1 MVEPSDNLQLV
12 FEKAIDTAKKLHHEY
27 LTIEHLLYAMLSE
40 ESFTNT
46 VQGYGANVNTLIKG
60 LSDYLETKCAE
71 ITVADVVVKPKKTQS
86 VERVLNRA
94 FTQVLFNGRQ
104 RIEPTDVFLA
114 MMGEKRSWAHYYIA
128 LADIDKDK
136 FADYLNTSAD
146 SEAAGDIDMGK
157 PASRADGQV
166 DKALNAFTTNLN
178 DSVKKNKV
186 DPVIGRTEELENIAL
201 SMGRRSKNNV
211 ILVGDP
217 GVGKT
222 AIAEGLAYNIVKGN
236 VPEFLKEYTVY
247 NLDISAMLAGSKYR
261 GDFEERFKSV
271 VKALE
276 KKGKTVLFIDEAHMI
291 SGAGSANNSAN
302 DLANMMK
309 PALSKGNIKVIA
321 STTWEEY
328 RKHFEKDRALMRRFQ
343 RITVDEPT
351 TEMTLQILK
360 GIKKYYEGHHNVK
373 IKDEALQAAIKL
385 SVKYQADKKLP
396 DKAIDLIDLACSR
409 FNIKDATTRIVAEAE
424 IQFELSKMINLPPE
438 QVAETES
445 SNLSTLQDKLQA
457 EVYGQDLAVQ
467 EVVDKIMVAQ
477 AGLKPENKPIG
488 SFVFMGP
495 TGCGKTETAKSL
507 AKNLGVKLLRFDMS
521 EYQEKHS
528 ISKLIGSP
536 PGYVG
541 FEENAG
547 LLITQIQENP
557 NAVLLFDEVEKSHPD
572 VTTILLQMMDNGF
585 ITGSNGKKADCRN
598 LILILTTNAGAQS
611 AEKNQIGF
619 GEQSKSYSD
628 ADLKKFFT
636 PEFRNRLDGI
646 ITFNKLGK
654 ETMVKIVTKFMD
666 EVRAQVKDKGI
677 RIKLTKSATDWLIE
691 KGFDPKMGA
700 RPLQRIIDK
709 EIKRDLA
716 KMMLFGELK
725 NGGALAISVAPNE
738 NNETKL
744 VLIAKGKEPKV
755 PLLPPVGVT
764 EDAV

>member
-1 MVEPSDNLQLV
+1 MVEPSDNLQAV
-12 FEKAIDTAKKLHHEY
+12 FEKAIETAKKLHHEY
-27 LTIEHLLYAMLSE
+27 LTIEHLLFAMLME
-40 ESFTNT
+40 ETFSKT
-46 VQGYGANVNTLIKG
+46 VQGYGADIDELKKNLAN
-60 LSDYLETKCAE
+60 YLQTKCQE
-71 ITVADVVVKPKKTQS
+71 ITIEDVVVKPRKTQS
-86 VERVLNRA
+86 VERILNRA

-128 LADIDKDK
+128 QANIDKDK
-136 FADYLNTSAD
+136 FSDYLNNTVEEDEQEEQDHGSN
-146 SEAAGDIDMGK
+146 
-157 PASRADGQV
+157 
-166 DKALNAFTTNLN
+166 KALSAFTTNLN
-178 DSVKKNKV
+178 EQVKKNKI
-186 DPVIGRTEELENIAL
+186 DPVIGRVDELENIAL
-201 SMGRRSKNNV
+201 AMGRRSKNNV

-222 AIAEGLAYNIVKGN
+222 AIAEGLAFNIVKGA
-236 VPEFLKEYTVY
+236 VPEFLKDYTVY

-261 GDFEERFKSV
+261 GDFEERFKMV
-271 VKALE
+271 LKALT

-291 SGAGSANNSAN
+291 SGAGSASNSAN

-309 PALSKGNIKVIA
+309 PALSKGNIKVVA

-351 TEMTLQILK
+351 QEVTLQILK
-360 GIKKYYEGHHNVK
+360 GIKKYYESFHNVK
-373 IKDEALQAAIKL
+373 IKDDALSAAIKL
-385 SVKYQADKKLP
+385 SVKFQADKKLP

-409 FNIKDATTRIVAEAE
+409 FNLKLADERVVNERE
-424 IQFELSKMINLPPE
+424 IQHELARVIQMPDEVVSESESHNL
-438 QVAETES
+438 AS
-445 SNLSTLQDKLQA
+445 LQDKLQT

-495 TGCGKTETAKSL
+495 TGCGKTETAKAL

-557 NAVLLFDEVEKSHPD
+557 SAVLLFDEVEKSHPD
-572 VTTILLQMMDNGF
+572 VSTVLLQMMDNGF
-585 ITGSNGKKADCRN
+585 ITGSNGKRADCRQ
-598 LILILTTNAGAQS
+598 LILILTTNAGAQA
-611 AEKNQIGF
+611 AEKNKIGF
-619 GEQSKSYSD
+619 GSQESTYSD
-628 ADLKKFFT
+628 KELNKFFT

-654 ETMVKIVTKFMD
+654 ETMVKVVEKFID
-666 EVRAQVKDKGI
+666 ELRGQVKEKGI
-677 RIKLTKSATDWLIE
+677 KVKIDKEAVNWLIT
-691 KGFDPKMGA
+691 KGFDSKMGA
-700 RPLQRIIDK
+700 RPLQRVIDK

-716 KMMLFGELK
+716 RMMLFGDLK
-725 NGGALAISVAPNE
+725 AGGWLTITVVE
-738 NNETKL
+738 DKIMLVTKS
-744 VLIAKGKEPKV
+744 KTPKV
-755 PLLPPVGVT
+755 PLLTVNT
-764 EDAV
+764 ESENAVQDN

>member
-1 MVEPSDNLQLV
+1 MVEPSDNLQAV
-12 FEKAIDTAKKLHHEY
+12 FEKAIETAKKLHHEY
-27 LTIEHLLYAMLSE
+27 LTIEHLLLAMLMDDG
-40 ESFTNT
+40 FNKTI
-46 VQGYGANVNTLIKG
+46 QGYGAKVDELRKNLA
-60 LSDYLETKCAE
+60 DYLQHKCEE
-71 ITVADVVVKPKKTQS
+71 ITIQDVVVKPKKTQS
-86 VERVLNRA
+86 VERILNRA

-114 MMGEKRSWAHYYIA
+114 MMGEKRSWAHFYIQQA
-128 LADIDKDK
+128 EIDKDK
-136 FADYLNTSAD
+136 FADYLNNSIEEEEDTEHESG
-146 SEAAGDIDMGK
+146 S
-157 PASRADGQV
+157 SRAL
-166 DKALNAFTTNLN
+166 ASFTTNLN
-178 DSVKKNKV
+178 EAVKKNKI
-186 DPVIGRTEELENIAL
+186 DPVIGRIDELENIAL

-222 AIAEGLAYNIVKGN
+222 AIAEGLAYNIVKGA
-236 VPEFLKEYTVY
+236 VPDFLKDYTVY

-261 GDFEERFKSV
+261 GDFEERFKMV
-271 VKALE
+271 LKALT

-291 SGAGSANNSAN
+291 SGAGSASNSAN

-309 PALSKGNIKVIA
+309 PALSKGNIKVVA

-351 TEMTLQILK
+351 VEVTLQILK
-360 GIKKYYEGHHNVK
+360 GIKKYYEGFHNVK
-373 IKDEALQAAIKL
+373 IKDDALQAAIKL

-396 DKAIDLIDLACSR
+396 DKAIDLVDLACSR
-409 FNIKDATTRIVAEAE
+409 FNLKLADDRIVTERE
-424 IQFELSKMINLPPE
+424 IQYELSKVIQMPE
-438 QVAETES
+438 EVVAETES
-445 SNLSTLQDKLQA
+445 QNLATLQNKLEE
-457 EVYGQDLAVQ
+457 EVYGQDLAIT

-477 AGLKPENKPIG
+477 AGLKSENKPIG

-507 AKNLGVKLLRFDMS
+507 AKHLGTKLLRFDMS

-547 LLITQIQENP
+547 LLITQIQECP

-572 VTTILLQMMDNGF
+572 VSTVLLQMMDNGF
-585 ITGSNGKKADCRN
+585 ITGSNGKQADCRQ
-598 LILILTTNAGAQS
+598 LILILTTNAGAQD
-611 AEKNQIGF
+611 AEKNVIGF
-619 GEQSKSYSD
+619 GTQEKDYSD
-628 ADLKKFFT
+628 RDLKKFFT

-654 ETMVKIVTKFMD
+654 ETMSKVVNKFID
-666 EVRAQVKDKGI
+666 ELKEQVKEKGI
-677 RIKLTKSATDWLIE
+677 RIKADKSAIEWLIE

-700 RPLQRIIDK
+700 RPLQRVIDK

-716 KMMLFGELK
+716 KMMLFGDLK
-725 NGGALAISVAPNE
+725 NGGWLTITTNDGNIMLTS
-738 NNETKL
+738 K
-744 VLIAKGKEPKV
+744 AKTSKV
-755 PLLPPVGVT
+755 PLLST
-764 EDAV
+764 EIIIEDAVQNN

>member
-1 MVEPSDNLQLV
+1 MVEPSDHLQAV
-12 FEKAIDTAKKLHHEY
+12 FEKAIETAKKLHHEY
-27 LTIEHLLYAMLSE
+27 LTIEHLLFSMLAEDTFS
-40 ESFTNT
+40 NT
-46 VQGYGANVNTLIKG
+46 ITGYGANVSDLKKNLA
-60 LSDYLETKCAE
+60 DYLQNKCQE
-71 ITVADVVVKPKKTQS
+71 ITTTDVVVKPKKTQS

-104 RIEPTDVFLA
+104 RIEPTDVFIA
-114 MMGEKRSWAHYYIA
+114 MMSEKRSWTYYYIQQ
-128 LADIDKDK
+128 ADIDKDK
-136 FADYLNTSAD
+136 FADYLNNSTDAIEEEPQEGNS
-146 SEAAGDIDMGK
+146 G
-157 PASRADGQV
+157 
-166 DKALNAFTTNLN
+166 KALAAFTTNLN
-178 DSVKKNKV
+178 ESVKKNKI
-186 DPVIGRTEELENIAL
+186 DPVIGRIDELENIAL
-201 SMGRRSKNNV
+201 ALGRRSKSNV

-222 AIAEGLAYNIVKGN
+222 AIAEGLAYNIVKGA
-236 VPEFLKEYTVY
+236 VPDFLKDYTVY

-261 GDFEERFKSV
+261 GDFEERFKMV
-271 VKALE
+271 LKALG

-291 SGAGSANNSAN
+291 SGAGSASNSAN

-309 PALSKGNIKVIA
+309 PALSKGNIKVVA

-351 TEMTLQILK
+351 QDMALQILK
-360 GIKKYYEGHHNVK
+360 GIKKYYEEHHKVK
-373 IKDEALQAAIKL
+373 IKDDAIQAAVKL

-409 FNIKDATTRIVAEAE
+409 FNLKLADDRVVTEREV
-424 IQFELSKMINLPPE
+424 QYELAKMVNLPEE
-438 QVAETES
+438 QVMETES
-445 SNLSTLQDKLQA
+445 NNLSKLQDNLQA

-495 TGCGKTETAKSL
+495 TGCGKTETAKAL

-536 PGYVG
+536 PGYIG

-547 LLITQIQENP
+547 LLITQIQEAP

-572 VTTILLQMMDNGF
+572 VTTVLLQMMDNGF
-585 ITGSNGKKADCRN
+585 ITGSNGKQADCRN
-598 LILILTTNAGAQS
+598 LILILTTNAGANE
-611 AEKNQIGF
+611 AEKNAIGF
-619 GEQSKSYSD
+619 GSQDKDYSD
-628 ADLKKFFT
+628 KELKKFFT

-646 ITFNKLGK
+646 VTFNKLNK
-654 ETMVKIVTKFMD
+654 ETMIKVVEKFI
-666 EVRAQVKDKGI
+666 EELRNQVKEKGI
-677 RIKLTKSATDWLIE
+677 RIKINKEAIDWLIE
-691 KGFDPKMGA
+691 KGFDAKMGA
-700 RPLQRIIDK
+700 RPLQRVIDK

-716 KMMLFGELK
+716 KLMLFGDLK
-725 NGGALAISVAPNE
+725 AGGWLTITIADDKIVLV
-738 NNETKL
+738 TKP
-744 VLIAKGKEPKV
+744 KTPKV
-755 PLLPPVGVT
+755 PLLTV
-764 EDAV
+764 ESMLENAVQDN